1 MTESLKKRRST
12 KGGAS
17 TTLDFKKPSLMGA
30 ILAFFI
36 SKKHANL
43 DVECSGCSV
52 HVDDQ
57 SSSSEEEPVVHKK
70 LAMEEKSGKR
80 KGDDDD

>member
-1 MTESLKKRRST
+1 M
-12 KGGAS
+12 
-17 TTLDFKKPSLMGA
+17 DFKKPNIMGA

-43 DVECSGCSV
+43 DVQCEGCSV
-52 HVDDQ
+52 HVDDN
-57 SSSSEEEPVVHKK
+57 SSSSEEEPVVCKK
-70 LAMEEKSGKR
+70 LAMKEKSGKR